1 MFRGFLAGSVALAI
15 GYALLSNDSTA
26 ARAQQATTWWV
37 SGLHRLLSSD
47 VAGIPQL
54 LSASPSVGR
63 KLTPG
68 SDTTPAPAPLPGK
81 GQITV

>member
-1 MFRGFLAGSVALAI
+1 MFRGFLAGTLALAI
-15 GYALLSNDSTA
+15 LDLLLQDQTTQRVGQAST
-26 ARAQQATTWWV
+26 W
-37 SGLHRLLSSD
+37 GLAGLKRLLASD

-54 LSASPSVGR
+54 LSASSSVGR

-68 SDTTPAPAPLPGK
+68 ADTTPAPAPLPGK